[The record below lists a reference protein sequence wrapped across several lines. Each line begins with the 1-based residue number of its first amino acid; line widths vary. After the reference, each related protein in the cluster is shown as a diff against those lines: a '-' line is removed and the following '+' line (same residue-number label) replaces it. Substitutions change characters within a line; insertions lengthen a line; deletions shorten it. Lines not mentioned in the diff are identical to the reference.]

1 MAMAIVDAV
10 SDSYDSKEVVLNWW
24 DDEPI
29 EIHTGKLQ
37 LPQFTMTNRTPSTC
51 VEAYKTGSLIN
62 LMCSS
67 EPVKLFRSYTLRKK
81 Y

>member
-1 MAMAIVDAV
+1 MAMVVVDAV